1 MFKFF
6 KNKFSAN
13 KRSRVVRILPHAA
26 IAGKIISG
34 KKRGKSFGAGKHIWI
49 KILTWFLVVAF
60 VGVTIHSLFFSPL
73 LDINSVQISGTDKLG
88 VASISEM
95 IDAVL
100 RGKYVGLLKKNN
112 IILASKNNIE
122 KVLMDRFKKI
132 ESVEITKNFP
142 SELLIDIKER
152 QSSLVFCSGEPCFV
166 IDSGGQAYAQ
176 ADFVS
181 NELDEQSL
189 SILRDLS
196 QKSVAMKDVSI
207 DVNLLQFVANIKNRL
222 RTELGIKIKQ
232 EWSTPTVVS
241 SDLRVETLNG
251 WKIYFGEDVG
261 TDKEIEMLKT
271 ILNNSI
277 DKTKQAD
284 LEYIDLRLN
293 NKVYYKFKTA
303 PVVEENKDV
312 PVVEAEDVKSKKK
325 K

>member
-1 MFKFF
+1 M
-6 KNKFSAN
+6 
-13 KRSRVVRILPHAA
+13 PHAA

-88 VASISEM
+88 VANISET
-95 IDAVL
+95 IDAAL
-100 RGKYVGLLKKNN
+100 RGKYAGLFKKNN

-122 KVLMDRFKKI
+122 KVLTDRFKKI
-132 ESVEITKNFP
+132 ESVEITKKFP
-142 SELLIDIKER
+142 DELLIDIKER
-152 QSSLVFCSGEPCFV
+152 QSSLVFCSGESCFV
-166 IDSGGQAYAQ
+166 IDNSGQAYAS
-176 ADFVS
+176 ADFES
-181 NELDEQSL
+181 NELDEQNL

-196 QKSVAMKDVSI
+196 RKPVAMEDVSI
-207 DVNLLQFVANIKNRL
+207 NVSLLQFIADIKNRL
-222 RTELGIKIKQ
+222 RTDLDLEIKP

-241 SDLRVETLNG
+241 GDLRAETAQG

-261 TDKEIEMLKT
+261 ANKEMEMLKT
-271 ILNNSI
+271 VLNNSI

-303 PVVEENKDV
+303 PVVEEDKEI
-312 PVVEAEDVKSKKK
+312 PAIETKEVEKKK
-325 K
+325 KK